1 MSKTSNQSVSGSSEQ
16 PKVVVSSTDP
26 MRNTIVLWCS
36 LMLLLGMG
44 CVIDFVYLGS
54 APIPRIIRIVFVILL
69 LGLVLHSNIVVL
81 LGLMITS
88 LILRESTQLKS
99 FDLYVSAITVLISLG
114 LLYWMIRYQSIRRT
128 VCEMAF
134 DFCKR
139 NRESQSHDASKAKVI
154 LTMQNGIEFAL
165 KCVCVVLLAI
175 ALLFNQ
181 PWTTNTNAWLQW
193 SLTNKQ
199 VLWPGPLLI
208 VIVIGLIVVVNEFGW
223 RRKTTPQKKMYLRCI
238 SVRLQY
244 PDMRRIVRQRIK
256 R

>member
-1 MSKTSNQSVSGSSEQ
+1 M
-16 PKVVVSSTDP
+16 DP

-54 APIPRIIRIVFVILL
+54 APIPRSIRIVVVILL

-134 DFCKR
+134 DFCKL
-139 NRESQSHDASKAKVI
+139 NRESQSHDASKDKVMF
-154 LTMQNGIEFAL
+154 TMQNGIELAL
-165 KCVCVVLLAI
+165 KLICVVLLAI

-208 VIVIGLIVVVNEFGW
+208 VIVIGLIVVVNELGW
-223 RRKTTPQKKMYLRCI
+223 RRKTTPQKKMYVRCI

-244 PDMRRIVRQRIK
+244 PDLQRIVRQRIK

>member
-1 MSKTSNQSVSGSSEQ
+1 
-16 PKVVVSSTDP
+16 
-26 MRNTIVLWCS
+26 
-36 LMLLLGMG
+36 
-44 CVIDFVYLGS
+44 
-54 APIPRIIRIVFVILL
+54 
-69 LGLVLHSNIVVL
+69 L

-88 LILRESTQLKS
+88 LILREPTQLKS
-99 FDLYVSAITVLISLG
+99 FDLYVSAITVLVSLG

-139 NRESQSHDASKAKVI
+139 NGESQSRDASKDKVV
-154 LTMQNGIEFAL
+154 LMMQNGIELAL
-165 KCVCVVLLAI
+165 KLVCVVLLAI

-223 RRKTTPQKKMYLRCI
+223 RLKTTPQKKMYLRCI